1 MRDKDRH
8 RQVIQEYQQ
17 IILEERRKNY
27 FDYRRVDPSDP
38 DFISIIEGL
47 IESHPDPI
55 KSKKALCSDI
65 GISVDGYRK
74 SLAGRFGPAFGLVDR
89 LMRLTGCYKPLY
101 WLARRHGFII
111 ICDQEIR
118 WDNRRK
124 LHSLNDLDKNLVQ
137 LKSILLDLQHP
148 ENKQSSRN
156 SKKLRAKAKSLIR
169 TIQEQLVG
177 WDIAIQSVDPQIDF
191 FEGEDLG

>member
-8 RQVIQEYQQ
+8 RQAIQEYQRVIQ
-17 IILEERRKNY
+17 EEHRKNY
-27 FDYRRVDPSDP
+27 FDYRRIDPADP
-38 DFISIIEGL
+38 DFIPIVEEMV
-47 IESHPDPI
+47 ESHPDPL
-55 KSKKALCSDI
+55 KSKKGLCSDI

-111 ICDQEIR
+111 VCDQEIR

-148 ENKQSSRN
+148 KVKLSSYN
-156 SKKLRAKAKSLIR
+156 NKKLRTRAKLLIR
-169 TIQEQLVG
+169 TVQEQLVG
-177 WDIAIQSVDPQIDF
+177 WNISIENIDPQIDF
-191 FEGEDLG
+191 FEEED

>member
-8 RQVIQEYQQ
+8 RKAIQEYQRVV
-17 IILEERRKNY
+17 LEERRTNY
-27 FDYRRVDPSDP
+27 FNYRRIDPLDP
-38 DFISIIEGL
+38 DFVPIVEEL
-47 IESHPDPI
+47 IEAHPDPL
-55 KSKKALCSDI
+55 KSKKGLCSDI

-89 LMRLTGCYKPLY
+89 LMGLTGCYKPLY

-111 ICDQEIR
+111 VADEEIR

-148 ENKQSSRN
+148 KVKRSSHN
-156 SKKLRAKAKSLIR
+156 NKKLRTRAKLLIR
-169 TIQEQLVG
+169 IVQEQLVG
-177 WDIAIQSVDPQIDF
+177 WDIAISSIDPQINLFQGGD
-191 FEGEDLG
+191 